1 MIGLTVQ
8 IEGKELKLMVNAKK
22 PFMKAMK
29 TLAVK
34 FKKNLSNV
42 VFRNLRSG
50 LLLTGKESMEKLE
63 GATISM
69 EM

>member
-1 MIGLTVQ
+1 M
-8 IEGKELKLMVNAKK
+8 KLMVNAKK

-29 TLAVK
+29 TLVVK

-42 VFRNLRSG
+42 VFRTLRCG
-50 LLLTGKESMEKLE
+50 LLLTGNESMEKLE
-63 GATISM
+63 GATIAM